1 MRTRLAAAKTE
12 EQFQSVGLLGRE
24 LLISTAQQVFNSEK
38 HPTSDG
44 VAASPTDAKRM
55 LDAYIAVELGGG
67 VNEFVRKHAEGR
79 SPEIHTA
86 FQRVDRGPGFNLKVS
101 RNESIPATATRNLPP
116 SEEK

>member
-1 MRTRLAAAKTE
+1 VSDVFAALVTRVRDKPGQQYEPTGWARVDRTVTEMRTRLAAAKTE

-67 VNEFVRKHAEGR
+67 VNEFVRKHAEGC
-79 SPEIHTA
+79 T
-86 FQRVDRGPGFNLKVS
+86 
-101 RNESIPATATRNLPP
+101 
-116 SEEK
+116 